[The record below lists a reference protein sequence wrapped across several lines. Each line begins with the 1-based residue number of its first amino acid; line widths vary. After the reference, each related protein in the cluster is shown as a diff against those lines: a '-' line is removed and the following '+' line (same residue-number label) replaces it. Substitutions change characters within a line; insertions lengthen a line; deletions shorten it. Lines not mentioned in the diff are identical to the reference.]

1 MTHGRL
7 TISKWGQEQL
17 DLAELRG
24 NVRQLN
30 IMMSEK
36 RFNVIMDIM
45 QARPGHRGIKRLHL
59 CESHSRLNAKELNI
73 ESFLGELGLVAR
85 GK

>member
-1 MTHGRL
+1 MHTCARLCKSSSECGVTHGRL

-45 QARPGHRGIKRLHL
+45 QACSLLRDTNCCTPPIPLKFALL
-59 CESHSRLNAKELNI
+59 YK
-73 ESFLGELGLVAR
+73 
-85 GK
+85 